1 VPRWTIRG
9 VCPDTI
15 HAVQAVQSETG
26 AALGEIVSLC
36 IAAGLDEA
44 RRQLVEQL
52 REDDA
57 LALLIQEIRVSVGD
71 MQRAISGLSAVSID
85 PA

>member
-1 VPRWTIRG
+1 MPRWTIRG
-9 VCPDTI
+9 VCPDAI

-36 IAAGLDEA
+36 IPAGLDEA
-44 RRQLVEQL
+44 RRQIEEQF

-57 LALLIQEIRVSVGD
+57 LAVLIQEIKVSVAD
-71 MQRAISGLSAVSID
+71 MQRAISGLSAISID
-85 PA
+85 SA

>member
-9 VCPDTI
+9 VCPDAI
-15 HAVQAVQSETG
+15 HAVQGVQSETG

-57 LALLIQEIRVSVGD
+57 LALMVREIRASVAGIH
-71 MQRAISGLSAVSID
+71 RAISDLSAIRID
-85 PA
+85 SA

>member
-15 HAVQAVQSETG
+15 HAVQTVQSETG

-36 IAAGLDEA
+36 IAAGLNEA
-44 RRQLVEQL
+44 RRQIEE
-52 REDDA
+52 RFGEDDA
-57 LALLIQEIRVSVGD
+57 LALLIQEIRVSVAD
-71 MQRAISGLSAVSID
+71 MQRAISGLSATSID

>member
-1 VPRWTIRG
+1 
-9 VCPDTI
+9 
-15 HAVQAVQSETG
+15 
-26 AALGEIVSLC
+26 LC
-36 IAAGLDEA
+36 IAAGLNEA
-44 RRQLVEQL
+44 RRQLEEQL

-57 LALLIQEIRVSVGD
+57 LAPLIQEIRVSVAD